1 MCTCEKVREER
12 RERKNRNESRRKGRE
27 SKRVVANDGEGWRKM
42 AKEKGESV
50 VDYRKLATFFALL
63 VNVKFLKEAMEPPP
77 DVTSPTFNFRN
88 VASGEY
94 YRVPTNESRCV
105 FCR

>member
-1 MCTCEKVREER
+1 MMAK
-12 RERKNRNESRRKGRE
+12 
-27 SKRVVANDGEGWRKM
+27 DGERWQRK
-42 AKEKGESV
+42 KGESV

-63 VNVKFLKEAMEPPP
+63 VNVKFLKEAMEPRQ